1 MRRILISEL
10 SPEEYKRQII
20 EEAKKSYELQT
31 RFGGSGEEALDAI
44 LTFVYDSA
52 HNRGGYDAEN
62 YSKSE

>member
-1 MRRILISEL
+1 MRRIILSEL
-10 SPEEYKRQII
+10 SPEEYRQRII

-31 RFGGSGEEALDAI
+31 RFGGNVEEALDAI

-62 YSKSE
+62 K